1 VNRDVRYQAA
11 VVTGDCLLLLRCR
24 EQDGREF
31 WVLPGGGREDETE
44 VECVAREVLEESGL
58 EVSVG
63 PVLYEV
69 AAVPPDGTYARW
81 RTYLCRVIGGT
92 AAPGGGEGWA
102 DLLTVRWLSLTN
114 IAAWEPEL
122 LADEFLGPQLVRIRS
137 AIVEQK

>member
-1 VNRDVRYQAA
+1 
-11 VVTGDCLLLLRCR
+11 LLRCR

-81 RTYLCRVIGGT
+81 RT
-92 AAPGGGEGWA
+92 
-102 DLLTVRWLSLTN
+102 
-114 IAAWEPEL
+114 
-122 LADEFLGPQLVRIRS
+122 
-137 AIVEQK
+137 